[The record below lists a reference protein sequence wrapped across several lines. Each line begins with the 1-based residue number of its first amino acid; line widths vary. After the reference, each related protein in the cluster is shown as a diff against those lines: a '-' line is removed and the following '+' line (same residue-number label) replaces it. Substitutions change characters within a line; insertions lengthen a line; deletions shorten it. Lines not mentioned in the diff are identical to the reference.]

1 MGMRQNPSD
10 SKPWETYETLTN
22 NGIGV
27 RCESTHVCSLLG
39 PCTKN
44 HSDLKHAAEA

>member
-1 MGMRQNPSD
+1 MRQNPSD
-10 SKPWETYETLTN
+10 SKPWETLTN

-39 PCTKN
+39 SCAKN
-44 HSDLKHAAEA
+44 PRDLKHAAEA